1 MQETRILPEVA
12 EEGQPLESMLEAV
25 VATEAGRQ
33 LPESASGEGH
43 APRAT
48 WWQTTPP
55 ERRAGERHY
64 SWLENYMEWLARK
77 EARADYHALL
87 EREFSSLKG

>member
-12 EEGQPLESMLEAV
+12 EEGQPLESMLEA
-25 VATEAGRQ
+25 ERR

-43 APRAT
+43 APRVA
-48 WWQTTPP
+48 WWQITPP

-64 SWLENYMEWLARK
+64 SWLENYMEWLAGK